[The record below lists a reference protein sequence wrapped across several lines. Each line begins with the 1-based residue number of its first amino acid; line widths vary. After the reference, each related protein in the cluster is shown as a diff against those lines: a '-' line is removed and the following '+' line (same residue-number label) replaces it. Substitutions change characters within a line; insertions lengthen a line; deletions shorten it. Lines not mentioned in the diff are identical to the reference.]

1 MIHTGVERIDGLF
14 GAGIPDGI
22 LVDVFGPS
30 GAGKTQLA
38 LQAAAHTVSAGGRA
52 LFQDTTGEFRPER
65 MLEMIRENGLDPA
78 VLDRVS
84 VSRLTNVAEQTRSV
98 PRAGAGA
105 GGPSIVVI
113 DNVSDLFSFEYYKED
128 QFVERSRIFLRYM
141 RALSE
146 FSVGSGTTVL
156 LTNVV
161 RNVNGRQVEHLGR
174 AVDLFAHVKVR
185 LGGEGGR
192 RRCACYSAFAGASFG
207 FEIGPPG
214 IRSVAAD

>member
-65 MLEMIRENGLDPA
+65 MLEMVRENGLDPA

-84 VSRLTNVAEQTRSV
+84 VSRLTNVAEQTGSV
-98 PRAGAGA
+98 PGA
-105 GGPSIVVI
+105 GGLSIMVI

-161 RNVNGRQVEHLGR
+161 RNVGGRQVEHLGR

-207 FEIGPPG
+207 FEIGPSG
-214 IRSVAAD
+214 IRSAAAD